1 MKVSYPPSGF
11 FGYPNDRHSVTVR
24 VIFVVLVFARNNQNI
39 IDDYHFFV
47 GTRLEIFVSKCLW
60 LRRFGVA
67 FYLVEEF
74 LFVLNRTIS
83 SDEDKIVVE

>member
-1 MKVSYPPSGF
+1 MKVSYPPSVF
-11 FGYPNDRHSVTVR
+11 FVYPNDRHSVTVR

-39 IDDYHFFV
+39 IDDYYFPV

-60 LRRFGVA
+60 LRRFGVT

-74 LFVLNRTIS
+74 LLVVNRTIS
-83 SDEDKIVVE
+83 GDEDKIVVE